1 MYIRDGFGFNFTRAD
16 NWGDVITAQ
25 PSRMFHKGR
34 GTRVSDQRT
43 CPQAVERLPYLH
55 KAQHKPFI
63 LPGIAALRQLCL
75 R

>member
-1 MYIRDGFGFNFTRAD
+1 MSMRDGFGLNFTRTEK
-16 NWGDVITAQ
+16 WGDVITAQ
-25 PSRMFHKGR
+25 PSRMFHKGS

-43 CPQAVERLPYLH
+43 CPQAAERPPCLH

-63 LPGIAALRQLCL
+63 LQGIAALRQLSL